1 MTRPARGSGGA
12 VRQGCPRCAAPVLCQ
27 TAGLPYAVTAD
38 AVRHTA
44 AEAAALTTSNRL
56 AWCLRETAAGV
67 RLVEVLASVHGAGCE
82 RPHVVEHECQPG
94 TPPGRRPEGALW

>member
-1 MTRPARGSGGA
+1 M
-12 VRQGCPRCAAPVLCQ
+12 LHQ

-44 AEAAALTTSNRL
+44 AEAAALVTPDRL

-67 RLVEVLASVHGAGCE
+67 RLVEVVASVHGAGCD
-82 RPHVVEHECQPG
+82 RPHVVEHECPEG
-94 TPPGRRPEGALW
+94 TLPGRRPEGALC